1 MICPGTLA
9 AASRRQDGSGC
20 LSLDAPSARN
30 ARRLESGSESHRV
43 DLDFYLVAAWRLMEQ
58 VRQAMGRLPSARRW
72 TYGASSNTR
81 FPYLDENR
89 DRWIHATDRIVNHSY
104 FADDNAL
111 DAAADHP
118 HR

>member
-1 MICPGTLA
+1 MPVARRPECTERAPPWEWQREPSRRSGLLPRCRLA
-9 AASRRQDGSGC
+9 AHGAGSSGNGSATKC
-20 LSLDAPSARN
+20 PALD
-30 ARRLESGSESHRV
+30 L
-43 DLDFYLVAAWRLMEQ
+43 WREF
-58 VRQAMGRLPSARRW
+58 
-72 TYGASSNTR
+72 NTR